1 MGQRVRAMYG
11 GGISERDHWRHD
23 MSMTVLA
30 APDCAYYT
38 QKLTAVHEAWAMCGK
53 GEAIMTR

>member
-1 MGQRVRAMYG
+1 MYG